1 MKGLN
6 GRILCWHSQRLYRKI
21 RIPFDYPKLKGLTMF
36 KYVLIS
42 IMLTLFV
49 TCASYSS
56 DSNIRAVDKPDT
68 KAGNDFYVGNR
79 VPLTPS
85 PLIKLPVGAIEPSG
99 WVRRQLELQADGF
112 HGHLTE
118 ISQFL
123 KKEGNAWLSP
133 TGEGDH
139 GWEEPAYWLK
149 GFSNCGY
156 ILRDE
161 RIIKESK
168 IWIEAALAS
177 QKEDGWFGP
186 DKGRKGAATRLEG
199 RSDLWPNMI
208 MLFCLQD
215 YYDFTGS
222 KDKRVIELMTKYMKY
237 LMTVPED
244 QFLVGYWPKMRGG
257 DLLYS
262 VYWLY
267 NRTGDKFLLELAEK
281 VHRHTAEW
289 ERDVINW
296 HNVNMS
302 QGFGEPGTFF
312 IQSKNPTHLQAA
324 ERNWQKIR
332 DMYGQV
338 PGGMFGGD
346 ENCREGYTD
355 PRQAVETC
363 GMVEMMLSHETLLTI
378 SGDVIWADRCEDV
391 AFNSLPAAFTADL
404 KALHYL
410 TSPNMILCDRHSKS
424 PGLQN
429 GGPMLLFDPHDH
441 RCCQHNTGH
450 GWPYYAEHLWL
461 ATPGNGLAA
470 VLYAASKVKAK
481 VGDGT
486 EVIITEE
493 TRYPFEEG
501 IEFTVKTDKS
511 VRFPLYLRI
520 PGWCKNP
527 KLLINNKTSKVS
539 GKGSYI
545 EINRKWADGDK
556 VELNLPME
564 ISLRTWT
571 KNNNSVSVDRGPLT
585 YSLKIGEK
593 YVRQGGT
600 DEWPAWEIHPT
611 TPWNY
616 GLVLNKKNPASS
628 FKVVS
633 KHWPSDNQ
641 PFKFDAAPI
650 ELRAKGK
657 RIPEWQKDHLGLVG
671 ILQPSPVKSNE
682 PTENITL
689 IPMGCA
695 RLRISSFPTIG
706 SGPNAHQWKKPPKTI
721 PATASHCWESDTVAA
736 LSDKVLPQSS
746 NDHSIQRMTFWPQKG
761 TTEWVQY
768 DFERPTKIS
777 GSAAY
782 WFDDTGNGG
791 CRVPKSWRLLYK
803 DGNNWKQAPNLGEC
817 CYGVEKDK
825 FNSVSFN
832 PVQTIALRLEVQLQ
846 QDFSAGILEWQVDTE

>member
-1 MKGLN
+1 
-6 GRILCWHSQRLYRKI
+6 
-21 RIPFDYPKLKGLTMF
+21 MF
-36 KYVLIS
+36 KYMLVSMMLIVS
-42 IMLTLFV
+42 LAGLAFSGDT
-49 TCASYSS
+49 
-56 DSNIRAVDKPDT
+56 NIRVVDKPDT
-68 KAGNDFYVGNR
+68 EAGNDFYVGNR
-79 VPLTPS
+79 APLMPS
-85 PLIKLPVGAIEPSG
+85 PLIKLPVGAIKPAG

-133 TGEGDH
+133 AGEGDH

-156 ILRDE
+156 ILGDE

-186 DKGRKGAATRLEG
+186 DKGRKGLATGLEG
-199 RSDLWPNMI
+199 REDLWPNMI

-215 YYDFTGS
+215 YYDFTG
-222 KDKRVIELMTKYMKY
+222 DKRVIALMTKYMKY

-244 QFLVGYWPKMRGG
+244 KFLVGYWPKMRGG

-289 ERDVINW
+289 EKDVINW

-302 QGFGEPGTFF
+302 QGFGEPGTFYM
-312 IQSKNPTHLQAA
+312 QSKNPNHLQAA

-346 ENCREGYTD
+346 ENCREGFTD

-378 SGDVIWADRCEDV
+378 SGDVKWADRCEDV

-410 TSPNMILCDRHSKS
+410 TAPNMILCDRNNKS

-470 VLYAASKVKAK
+470 ALYAPSKVMAK

-486 EVIITEE
+486 QVTVLEE
-493 TRYPFEEG
+493 TQYPFDEK
-501 IEFTVKTDKS
+501 ISMTITTDKP

-520 PGWCKNP
+520 PGWCENP
-527 KLLINNKTSKVS
+527 ELTVNNKTFKAT
-539 GKGSYI
+539 GPGLYI
-545 EINRKWADGDK
+545 EINRQWANGDK

-564 ISLRTWT
+564 ISLRKWT
-571 KNNNSVSVDRGPLT
+571 KNKNSVSVDRGPLT

-616 GLVLNKKNPASS
+616 GLVLNENDPASS
-628 FKVVS
+628 FRVVR
-633 KHWPSDNQ
+633 KDWPGDNQ
-641 PFKFDAAPI
+641 PFKADAAPI
-650 ELRAKGK
+650 ELRAKAK
-657 RIPEWQKDHLGLVG
+657 KIPAWQKDHLGLVG
-671 ILQPSPVKSNE
+671 KLQQSPAKSDE

-695 RLRISSFPTIG
+695 RLRISAFPTIG
-706 SGPNAHQWKKPPKTI
+706 SGPDAYQWKKPPKTI
-721 PATASHCWESDTVAA
+721 PATASHCWEADSVAA
-736 LSDKVLPQSS
+736 LSDKLEPRNS
-746 NDHSIQRMTFWPQKG
+746 NDQGMPRFTWWPHKG
-761 TTEWVQY
+761 TAEWVQY
-768 DFERPTKIS
+768 DFEKPQKIS
-777 GSAAY
+777 GSAVY
-782 WFDDTGNGG
+782 FFDDTGGGG
-791 CRVPKSWRLLYK
+791 CRIPKSWRLLYK
-803 DGNNWKQAPNLGEC
+803 DGNNWKELSNTGS
-817 CYGVEKDK
+817 YGVEKDK
-825 FNSVSFN
+825 FNSVKFS
-832 PVQTIALRLEVQLQ
+832 PVQTTALRLEVQLQ
-846 QDFSAGILEWQVDTE
+846 QDFSGGILEWRVDTDQR

>member
-1 MKGLN
+1 
-6 GRILCWHSQRLYRKI
+6 
-21 RIPFDYPKLKGLTMF
+21 MF
-36 KYVLIS
+36 KQILIC
-42 IMLTLFV
+42 IMLIVSLAGVAFSGD
-49 TCASYSS
+49 A
-56 DSNIRAVDKPDT
+56 NIRVVDKPD
-68 KAGNDFYVGNR
+68 AEMGNDFYISNR
-79 VPLTPS
+79 APLTPS
-85 PLIKLPVGAIEPSG
+85 PLIKLPVGAIEPEG
-99 WVRRQLELQADGF
+99 WVRRQLELQANGF

-118 ISQFL
+118 ISRFL
-123 KKEGNAWLSP
+123 VKEGNAWLSP

-156 ILRDE
+156 ILSDE
-161 RIIKESK
+161 RMIKESK
-168 IWIEAALAS
+168 IWLEAALAS
-177 QKEDGWFGP
+177 QKDDGWFGP

-199 RSDLWPNMI
+199 RSDQWPNMI

-215 YYDFTGS
+215 YYEFTG
-222 KDKRVIELMTKYMKY
+222 DKRVIELMTKYMKY

-289 ERDVINW
+289 EKDVINW

-302 QGFGEPGTFF
+302 QGFGEAGTFYM
-312 IQSKNPTHLQAA
+312 QSKNPNHLHAA

-346 ENCREGYTD
+346 ENCREGFTD

-363 GMVEMMLSHETLLTI
+363 GMVEMMLSHEILLTI
-378 SGDVIWADRCEDV
+378 SGDVKWADRCEDV

-410 TSPNMILCDRHSKS
+410 TSPNMILCDKASKS

-429 GGPMLLFDPHDH
+429 GGPMLLFNPHIH

-470 VLYAASKVKAK
+470 VLYAPCKVTAK
-481 VGDGT
+481 VGDET
-486 EVIITEE
+486 VVTIIEK
-493 TRYPFEEG
+493 TRYPFGES
-501 IEFTVKTDKS
+501 IEFTVKTSKP
-511 VRFPLYLRI
+511 VKFPLYLRV
-520 PGWCKNP
+520 PGWCKKP
-527 KLLINNKTSKVS
+527 EVTMNKKMLELYSP
-539 GKGSYI
+539 GSYI
-545 EINRKWADGDK
+545 EINRQWTDGDK
-556 VELNLPME
+556 VELNFPMK
-564 ISLRTWT
+564 ITLRTW
-571 KNNNSVSVDRGPLT
+571 KENQNSVSVDRGPLT

-593 YVRQGGT
+593 HVRAGGT
-600 DEWPAWEIHPT
+600 DKWPAWEIHPT

-616 GLVLNKKNPASS
+616 GLVLNENDLASS
-628 FKVVS
+628 FKVARKS
-633 KHWPSDNQ
+633 WPGDNQ

-671 ILQPSPVKSNE
+671 KLQQSPVKSNE

-706 SGPNAHQWKKPPKTI
+706 SGPDAHKWKQPPKTI
-721 PATASHCWESDTVAA
+721 PATASHCWESDSVAA
-736 LSDKVLPQSS
+736 LSDKVLPRSSFDQSV
-746 NDHSIQRMTFWPQKG
+746 QRMTWWPRKG

-768 DFERPTKIS
+768 NFEKPTRIS
-777 GSAAY
+777 GAAVY
-782 WFDDTGNGG
+782 WFDDTGGGG
-791 CRVPKSWRLLYK
+791 CRIPKSWELLYK
-803 DGNNWKQAPNLGEC
+803 DGNNFKPVSNASS
-817 CYGVEKDK
+817 YGIDKDK
-825 FNSVSFN
+825 FNKVTFS
-832 PVQTIALRLEVQLQ
+832 PVQTTALRLEVQLQ
-846 QDFSAGILEWQVDTE
+846 QDFSGGILEWRVDTK